1 MDDIWIV
8 MHYLARRARMDL
20 MRLLSNVDCK
30 ILDLNIFNFRIKVN
44 NTRSR
49 VEYISCSLPPD
60 VNSGGGGVTVFETAI
75 VDANGNLF
83 YDDKLEYEDV
93 RRFTTIEEVA
103 DEVKRICSFV
113 E

>member
-1 MDDIWIV
+1 MDDLWIV
-8 MHYLARRARMDL
+8 LHYLARRARMDL

-30 ILDLNIFNFRIKVN
+30 VLDLKIFNFRIKVN

-49 VEYISCSLPPD
+49 VEYISCSIPPD
-60 VNSGGGGVTVFETAI
+60 VNSGGVTVFETAI